1 MTPACGECV
10 RASVD
15 CEYPDPNEDGRK
27 RRRSKAPP
35 HGGAAAAASTR
46 DEDPRTAPE
55 AATQQPV
62 ATTSHAA
69 APQPPTFFGTAG
81 PSSASSYAYQEQPQA
96 PLQNAFPPPPTHGP
110 YSYPP
115 LEPPPTSEAN
125 FAAVHMLADAASMP
139 PQNPFDLFAP
149 FSLAGPDPRLAS
161 PTTTDTTNGTGDASV
176 AGMPAGQSV
185 AGSLPG
191 LSPAVRAV
199 APNPLPDENATAPVP
214 KLSYLR

>member
-1 MTPACGECV
+1 VTPACGECV

-35 HGGAAAAASTR
+35 HGGGAAATTTR
-46 DEDPRTAPE
+46 DEETRAAAE

-62 ATTSHAA
+62 ASTSHAA
-69 APQPPTFFGTAG
+69 APQPPTFFATAG
-81 PSSASSYAYQEQPQA
+81 PSSASQPRA
-96 PLQNAFPPPPTHGP
+96 PLHTALPPPPTHRP

-115 LEPPPTSEAN
+115 LEPPTSEAN

-149 FSLAGPDPRLAS
+149 FSLAGSDPRLAS
-161 PTTTDTTNGTGDASV
+161 PATTDTTNGTGDASV

-199 APNPLPDENATAPVP
+199 APNPPPDENAAAPVP